1 MSVLSGMS
9 RSRKSRTKRRGRL
22 STSSRSPH
30 RVNDKMMA
38 LHTKGWNANQ
48 APVAPSTPSQ
58 ARGATDQDSDISRV
72 SESRGAGSSDSSSNG
87 FRCKGGVVIVQLR
100 VAPQAVSASEKHP
113 QSSDS
118 SSNGFRCKGGR
129 SDCSVESRIT
139 SSERKREASAEKQ
152 TSDESDGPRL
162 LRIAQE
168 AFAGYSSSLEPRSSD
183 DGTTRQG
190 CNHAG
195 GWPSAMDYYNYYAW
209 HWNTYGNYSQ
219 VLARGAWAQQWQPSA
234 NAPLLQFHTPP
245 IQPPY
250 AQPPLEPPPLLPAP
264 TNQRAAGTCAGRIDI
279 SYTYVGAHAKI
290 ADWANDIRSMRLV
303 VLVASCFDTGRGAH
317 ANGDDA
323 AEREN
328 KHSWWRGESNTD
340 QGYPA

>member
-9 RSRKSRTKRRGRL
+9 RSRRSRAKRRGRP

-30 RVNDKMMA
+30 RGNDKMMA
-38 LHTKGWNANQ
+38 QHTEGWNANQ

-58 ARGATDQDSDISRV
+58 ARGSTDQDSDISRV
-72 SESRGAGSSDSSSNG
+72 SESRGAG
-87 FRCKGGVVIVQLR
+87 
-100 VAPQAVSASEKHP
+100 
-113 QSSDS
+113 SSDS

-168 AFAGYSSSLEPRSSD
+168 AFAGYSSSLEPRSSAD
-183 DGTTRQG
+183 DTTRQG
-190 CNHAG
+190 CNRAG
-195 GWPSAMDYYNYYAW
+195 GWPSAVDYYNYYAW

-234 NAPLLQFHTPP
+234 NAPLLQFHAPP

-250 AQPPLEPPPLLPAP
+250 AQPPLEPPPLLSAP

-279 SYTYVGAHAKI
+279 SFTYVGAHAKI

-303 VLVASCFDTGRGAH
+303 VLVASCFDTEVAAHMQTAMMLLSAKTNTRGGGGSRTPIKDTQP
-317 ANGDDA
+317 N
-323 AEREN
+323 
-328 KHSWWRGESNTD
+328 
-340 QGYPA
+340 

>member
-9 RSRKSRTKRRGRL
+9 RSRKSRAKRRGRP
-22 STSSRSPH
+22 STSSRSPQ
-30 RVNDKMMA
+30 RGNYKLMA
-38 LHTKGWNANQ
+38 QHTKGWNANQ

-58 ARGATDQDSDISRV
+58 ARGSTDQDSDISRV
-72 SESRGAGSSDSSSNG
+72 SESRGAG
-87 FRCKGGVVIVQLR
+87 
-100 VAPQAVSASEKHP
+100 
-113 QSSDS
+113 SSDS

-195 GWPSAMDYYNYYAW
+195 GWPSAMDYYNY
-209 HWNTYGNYSQ
+209 
-219 VLARGAWAQQWQPSA
+219 
-234 NAPLLQFHTPP
+234 
-245 IQPPY
+245 
-250 AQPPLEPPPLLPAP
+250 
-264 TNQRAAGTCAGRIDI
+264 
-279 SYTYVGAHAKI
+279 
-290 ADWANDIRSMRLV
+290 
-303 VLVASCFDTGRGAH
+303 
-317 ANGDDA
+317 
-323 AEREN
+323 
-328 KHSWWRGESNTD
+328 
-340 QGYPA
+340 

>member
-1 MSVLSGMS
+1 M
-9 RSRKSRTKRRGRL
+9 
-22 STSSRSPH
+22 
-30 RVNDKMMA
+30 
-38 LHTKGWNANQ
+38 
-48 APVAPSTPSQ
+48 
-58 ARGATDQDSDISRV
+58 
-72 SESRGAGSSDSSSNG
+72 
-87 FRCKGGVVIVQLR
+87 IVQLR
-100 VAPQAVSASEKHP
+100 VASQAVSASKKHP
-113 QSSDS
+113 QK
-118 SSNGFRCKGGR
+118 NRR
-129 SDCSVESRIT
+129 RMT
-139 SSERKREASAEKQ
+139 
-152 TSDESDGPRL
+152 RL

-234 NAPLLQFHTPP
+234 NAPRLQFHTPP

-290 ADWANDIRSMRLV
+290 ADWANAIRGMRLV
-303 VLVASCFDTGRGAH
+303 VLIASCFDTEVAAHMQTAMIQLSAKTNTRGGGGSRTPIKDTQP
-317 ANGDDA
+317 N
-323 AEREN
+323 
-328 KHSWWRGESNTD
+328 
-340 QGYPA
+340 